1 VVDHFQRTTDPNVF
15 LLSLKAGGSGLN
27 LTAAS
32 YVILYD
38 PWWNPAVENQAI
50 DRTHRIG
57 QTQNVMA
64 YRLLMRDSV
73 EQKIRVLQHQKQGL
87 VTGVLGQEGFAQT
100 LTVDDLKFLFDAE
113 AEF

>member
-1 VVDHFQRTTDPNVF
+1 
-15 LLSLKAGGSGLN
+15 
-27 LTAAS
+27 
-32 YVILYD
+32 
-38 PWWNPAVENQAI
+38 
-50 DRTHRIG
+50 
-57 QTQNVMA
+57 
-64 YRLLMRDSV
+64 MRDSV